1 MANLPILQFE
11 EQIIETVD
19 RNPVVVIIGETGS
32 GKSTQLSQML
42 HRRGY
47 TKSGLI
53 GVTQPRR
60 VAAVSVA
67 RRSFWLWHDCWCGD
81 LALKDAFPDLFECAS
96 HKDTFLNEVM
106 VRQNGIVIWNVTF
119 MRNFN
124 DWEMD
129 SIVEFLN
136 LIESKAPVRE
146 VEDGSWWHLR
156 KNGRFDIRSFYEALC
171 DSPHVTF
178 PWKSIWCTKAP
189 RRVHFFVWSAAWN
202 KILTCD
208 NLTKRGYTLICSL
221 VGGMVLDTTLQI
233 RVAQELG
240 VHLGDEVGY
249 AIRFEDRTSERTR
262 IKYLTDGVLLRE
274 SLSDPELSQYSVIV
288 LDEAHERSLNTD
300 ILLGL
305 MKRLVKMRASNLKV
319 LITSATL
326 DGEKVSKFFSNCPI
340 LTVPGKLYPVEILY
354 SNERP
359 TSYLESS
366 LKKALDIHMREPEGD
381 VLIFMT
387 GQDDI
392 EKLVSKLEDRVRSLE
407 EGSCMDAVILP
418 LHGSLPPELQAG
430 SFIFVRVFSPSP
442 PNCRRFIVA
451 TNIAETS
458 LTVDGVVY
466 VIDSGYVKQRQY
478 NPSTGMYSLDVVQ
491 ISKVQANQ
499 RAGRAGRTRP
509 GKCYRLY
516 PSILYHDDFLDVTVP
531 EIQRSSLAGSVL
543 YLKSLDLSDMDILKF
558 DFLDPPSS
566 ESLQDALK
574 QLYLIDAID
583 ENGSITSFGRVMAEL
598 PLEPSLSRTLMEA
611 NECGCLFQALTVAAM
626 LSAETTLL
634 PGRSKSTE
642 KKRKHTHLELPD
654 GSGWGDHI
662 QLLQIFE
669 QWDITNYDIG
679 WCKDHNLQVRGMLF
693 VKDVRKQLSQIM
705 QKIAK
710 GSLDVRANGRWK
722 ESEQDYRNLRKAL
735 CIGYANQLA
744 ERMVHHNGYR
754 TLGFKPQVVQVH
766 PSSVLRPDD
775 EGKLPDYVVYHEL
788 IATSRPYLRNVCA
801 VEIHWVMPILNK
813 VKKINVNKLSGGT
826 DHIVQGTEGEPLDL
840 PKKEVNIAGAPDDHE
855 SRVQAARERFLARKA
870 NK

>member
-1 MANLPILQFE
+1 MADLPILQFE
-11 EQIIETVD
+11 DTIMKAVEE
-19 RNPVVVIIGETGS
+19 NPVVVVIGETGS
-32 GKSTQLSQML
+32 GKSTQLSQIL

-47 TKSGLI
+47 TRSGVV

-67 RRSFWLWHDCWCGD
+67 RRVS
-81 LALKDAFPDLFECAS
+81 
-96 HKDTFLNEVM
+96 
-106 VRQNGIVIWNVTF
+106 
-119 MRNFN
+119 
-124 DWEMD
+124 
-129 SIVEFLN
+129 
-136 LIESKAPVRE
+136 
-146 VEDGSWWHLR
+146 
-156 KNGRFDIRSFYEALC
+156 
-171 DSPHVTF
+171 
-178 PWKSIWCTKAP
+178 
-189 RRVHFFVWSAAWN
+189 
-202 KILTCD
+202 
-208 NLTKRGYTLICSL
+208 
-221 VGGMVLDTTLQI
+221 
-233 RVAQELG
+233 QELG
-240 VHLGDEVGY
+240 VRLGDEVGY

-274 SLSDPELSQYSVIV
+274 SLSNPELDQYSVII

-305 MKRLVKMRASNLKV
+305 MKRLVKRRASNFKV

-326 DGEKVSKFFSNCPI
+326 DGEKVSQFFSNCPVVK
-340 LTVPGKLYPVEILY
+340 VPGKLFPVEIAY
-354 SNERP
+354 SRERP
-359 TSYLESS
+359 ASYLESS
-366 LKKALDIHMREPEGD
+366 LETALNIHIKQGEGD

-387 GQDDI
+387 GQDEID
-392 EKLVSKLEDRVRSLE
+392 KLVLKLEERVRSLE
-407 EGSCMDAVILP
+407 EGSCMDAIILP
-418 LHGSLPPELQAG
+418 LHGSLQPEMQ
-430 SFIFVRVFSPSP
+430 VRVFGPRP

-516 PSILYHDDFLDVTVP
+516 PSTVYEDEFLDATIP

-543 YLKSLDLSDMDILKF
+543 YLKSLDLPDIDILKF
-558 DFLDPPSS
+558 DFLDSPSP

-583 ENGSITSFGRVMAEL
+583 ENGLITRVGKTMAEL

-611 NECGCLFQALTVAAM
+611 NEYGCLSQALTVAAM

-634 PGRSKSTE
+634 PGRSKSTD
-642 KKRKHTHLELPD
+642 KKRKHDYLDLPD

-662 QLLQIFE
+662 QLLQIYE
-669 QWDITNYDIG
+669 CWHQTDYDID
-679 WCKDHNLQVRGMLF
+679 WCKDYQLQVRGMKF

-710 GSLDVRANGRWK
+710 GSLDVQTSRRRN
-722 ESEQDYRNLRKAL
+722 ESQQDYHNLRKAL
-735 CIGYANQLA
+735 CVGYANQLA
-744 ERMVHHNGYR
+744 ERMMHHNGYR

-766 PSSVLRPDD
+766 PSSVLKPDD

-788 IATSRPYLRNVCA
+788 IATTRPFLRTVCA
-801 VEIHWVMPILNK
+801 VNVAWVRPILDK
-813 VKKINVNKLSGGT
+813 VNNLNIKKLSGG
-826 DHIVQGTEGEPLDL
+826 IGRIEEQPEGNLSDL
-840 PKKEVNIAGAPDDHE
+840 PKKEDVVAPVLDDRE
-855 SRVQAARERFLARKA
+855 SRVQAARERFLARKG
-870 NK
+870 KK

>member
-1 MANLPILQFE
+1 MADLPILQFE
-11 EQIIETVD
+11 DTIMKAVEE
-19 RNPVVVIIGETGS
+19 NPVVVVIGETGS
-32 GKSTQLSQML
+32 GKSTQLSQIL

-47 TKSGLI
+47 TKSGVV

-67 RRSFWLWHDCWCGD
+67 RRVS
-81 LALKDAFPDLFECAS
+81 
-96 HKDTFLNEVM
+96 
-106 VRQNGIVIWNVTF
+106 
-119 MRNFN
+119 
-124 DWEMD
+124 
-129 SIVEFLN
+129 
-136 LIESKAPVRE
+136 
-146 VEDGSWWHLR
+146 
-156 KNGRFDIRSFYEALC
+156 
-171 DSPHVTF
+171 
-178 PWKSIWCTKAP
+178 
-189 RRVHFFVWSAAWN
+189 
-202 KILTCD
+202 
-208 NLTKRGYTLICSL
+208 
-221 VGGMVLDTTLQI
+221 
-233 RVAQELG
+233 QELG
-240 VHLGDEVGY
+240 VRLGDEVGY

-274 SLSDPELSQYSVIV
+274 SLSNPELDQYSVII

-305 MKRLVKMRASNLKV
+305 MKRLVKRRASNFKV

-326 DGEKVSKFFSNCPI
+326 DGEKVSQFFSNCPVVK
-340 LTVPGKLYPVEILY
+340 VPGKLFPVEIAY
-354 SNERP
+354 SRERP
-359 TSYLESS
+359 ASYLESS
-366 LKKALDIHMREPEGD
+366 LETALNIHIKQGEGD

-392 EKLVSKLEDRVRSLE
+392 DKLVLKLEERVRSLE
-407 EGSCMDAVILP
+407 EGSCMDAIILP
-418 LHGSLPPELQAG
+418 LHGSLQPEMQ
-430 SFIFVRVFSPSP
+430 VRVFGPRP

-516 PSILYHDDFLDVTVP
+516 PSTVYEDEFLDATIP

-543 YLKSLDLSDMDILKF
+543 YLKSLDLPDIDILKF
-558 DFLDPPSS
+558 DFLDSPSS

-583 ENGSITSFGRVMAEL
+583 ENGLITRVGKTMAEL
-598 PLEPSLSRTLMEA
+598 PLEPSLSKTLMEA
-611 NECGCLFQALTVAAM
+611 NEYGCLSQALTVAAM

-642 KKRKHTHLELPD
+642 KKRKHDYLDLPD

-662 QLLQIFE
+662 QLLQIYE
-669 QWDITNYDIG
+669 CWHQTDYDIN
-679 WCKDHNLQVRGMLF
+679 WCKDYQLQVRGMKF

-710 GSLDVRANGRWK
+710 GSLDVQTARRRN
-722 ESEQDYRNLRKAL
+722 ESQQDYHNLRKAL
-735 CIGYANQLA
+735 CVGYANQLA
-744 ERMVHHNGYR
+744 ERMMHHNGYR

-766 PSSVLRPDD
+766 PSSVLKPDD

-788 IATSRPYLRNVCA
+788 IATTRPFLRTVCA
-801 VEIHWVMPILNK
+801 VNVAWVRPILDK
-813 VKKINVNKLSGGT
+813 VNNLNVKKLSGG
-826 DHIVQGTEGEPLDL
+826 IGRIEEQPEGNLSDL
-840 PKKEVNIAGAPDDHE
+840 PKKEDVVAPVLDDRE
-855 SRVQAARERFLARKA
+855 SRVQAARERFLARKG
-870 NK
+870 KK

>member
-1 MANLPILQFE
+1 MADLPILQFE
-11 EQIIETVD
+11 DTIMKAVEE
-19 RNPVVVIIGETGS
+19 NPVVVVIGETGS
-32 GKSTQLSQML
+32 GKSTQLSQIL
-42 HRRGY
+42 HKRGY
-47 TKSGLI
+47 TKSGVV

-67 RRSFWLWHDCWCGD
+67 RRVS
-81 LALKDAFPDLFECAS
+81 
-96 HKDTFLNEVM
+96 
-106 VRQNGIVIWNVTF
+106 
-119 MRNFN
+119 
-124 DWEMD
+124 
-129 SIVEFLN
+129 
-136 LIESKAPVRE
+136 
-146 VEDGSWWHLR
+146 
-156 KNGRFDIRSFYEALC
+156 
-171 DSPHVTF
+171 
-178 PWKSIWCTKAP
+178 
-189 RRVHFFVWSAAWN
+189 
-202 KILTCD
+202 
-208 NLTKRGYTLICSL
+208 
-221 VGGMVLDTTLQI
+221 
-233 RVAQELG
+233 QELG
-240 VHLGDEVGY
+240 VRLGDEVGY

-274 SLSDPELSQYSVIV
+274 SLSNPELDQYSVII

-305 MKRLVKMRASNLKV
+305 MKRLVKRRASNFKV

-326 DGEKVSKFFSNCPI
+326 DGEKVSQFFSNCPVVK
-340 LTVPGKLYPVEILY
+340 VPGKLFPVEIAY
-354 SNERP
+354 SRERP
-359 TSYLESS
+359 ASYLESS
-366 LKKALDIHMREPEGD
+366 LETALNIHIKQGEGD

-392 EKLVSKLEDRVRSLE
+392 DKLVLKLEERVRSLE
-407 EGSCMDAVILP
+407 EGSCMDAIILP
-418 LHGSLPPELQAG
+418 LHGSLQPEMQ
-430 SFIFVRVFSPSP
+430 VRVFGPRP

-516 PSILYHDDFLDVTVP
+516 PSTVYEDEFLDATIP

-543 YLKSLDLSDMDILKF
+543 YLKSLDLPDIDILKF
-558 DFLDPPSS
+558 DFLDSPSS

-583 ENGSITSFGRVMAEL
+583 ENGLITRVGKTMAEL
-598 PLEPSLSRTLMEA
+598 PLEPSLSKTLMEA
-611 NECGCLFQALTVAAM
+611 NEYGCLSQALTVAAM

-642 KKRKHTHLELPD
+642 KKRKHDYLDLPD

-662 QLLQIFE
+662 QLLQIYE
-669 QWDITNYDIG
+669 CWHQTDYDIN
-679 WCKDHNLQVRGMLF
+679 WCKDYQLQVRGMKF

-710 GSLDVRANGRWK
+710 GSLDVQTARRRN
-722 ESEQDYRNLRKAL
+722 ESQQDYHNLRKAL
-735 CIGYANQLA
+735 CVGYANQLA
-744 ERMVHHNGYR
+744 ERMMHHNGYR

-766 PSSVLRPDD
+766 PSSVLKPDD

-788 IATSRPYLRNVCA
+788 IATTRPFLRTVCA
-801 VEIHWVMPILNK
+801 VNVAWVRPILDK
-813 VKKINVNKLSGGT
+813 VNNLNIKKLSGG
-826 DHIVQGTEGEPLDL
+826 IGRIEEQPEGNLSDL
-840 PKKEVNIAGAPDDHE
+840 PKKEDVVAPVLDDRE
-855 SRVQAARERFLARKA
+855 SRVQAARERFLARKG
-870 NK
+870 KK

>member
-1 MANLPILQFE
+1 MADLPILQFE
-11 EQIIETVD
+11 DTIMKAVEE
-19 RNPVVVIIGETGS
+19 NPVVVVIGETGS
-32 GKSTQLSQML
+32 GKSTQLSQIL

-47 TKSGLI
+47 TKSGVV

-67 RRSFWLWHDCWCGD
+67 RRVS
-81 LALKDAFPDLFECAS
+81 
-96 HKDTFLNEVM
+96 
-106 VRQNGIVIWNVTF
+106 
-119 MRNFN
+119 
-124 DWEMD
+124 
-129 SIVEFLN
+129 
-136 LIESKAPVRE
+136 
-146 VEDGSWWHLR
+146 
-156 KNGRFDIRSFYEALC
+156 
-171 DSPHVTF
+171 
-178 PWKSIWCTKAP
+178 
-189 RRVHFFVWSAAWN
+189 
-202 KILTCD
+202 
-208 NLTKRGYTLICSL
+208 
-221 VGGMVLDTTLQI
+221 
-233 RVAQELG
+233 QELG
-240 VHLGDEVGY
+240 VRLGDEVGY

-274 SLSDPELSQYSVIV
+274 SLSNPELDQYSVII

-305 MKRLVKMRASNLKV
+305 MKRLVKRRASNFKV

-326 DGEKVSKFFSNCPI
+326 DGEKVSQFFSNCPVVK
-340 LTVPGKLYPVEILY
+340 VPGKLFPVEIAY
-354 SNERP
+354 SRERP
-359 TSYLESS
+359 ASYLESS
-366 LKKALDIHMREPEGD
+366 LETALNIHIKQGEGD

-392 EKLVSKLEDRVRSLE
+392 DKLVLKLEERVRSLE
-407 EGSCMDAVILP
+407 EGSCMDAIILP
-418 LHGSLPPELQAG
+418 LHGSLQPEMQ
-430 SFIFVRVFSPSP
+430 VRVFGPRP

-516 PSILYHDDFLDVTVP
+516 PSTVYEDEFLDATIP

-543 YLKSLDLSDMDILKF
+543 YLKSLDLPDIDILKF
-558 DFLDPPSS
+558 DFLDSPSS

-583 ENGSITSFGRVMAEL
+583 ENGLITRVGKTTAEL
-598 PLEPSLSRTLMEA
+598 PLEPSLSKTLMEA
-611 NECGCLFQALTVAAM
+611 NEYGCLSQALTVAAM

-642 KKRKHTHLELPD
+642 KKRKHDYLDLPD

-662 QLLQIFE
+662 QLLQIYE
-669 QWDITNYDIG
+669 CWHQTDYDIN
-679 WCKDHNLQVRGMLF
+679 WCKDYQLQVRGMKF

-710 GSLDVRANGRWK
+710 GSLDVQTSRRRN
-722 ESEQDYRNLRKAL
+722 ESQQDYHNLRKAL
-735 CIGYANQLA
+735 CVGYANQLA
-744 ERMVHHNGYR
+744 ERMMHHNGYR

-766 PSSVLRPDD
+766 PSSVLKPDD

-788 IATSRPYLRNVCA
+788 IATTRPFLRTVCA
-801 VEIHWVMPILNK
+801 VNVAWVRPILDK
-813 VKKINVNKLSGGT
+813 VNNLNIKKLSGG
-826 DHIVQGTEGEPLDL
+826 IGRIEEQPEGNLSDL
-840 PKKEVNIAGAPDDHE
+840 PKKEDAVAPVLDDRE
-855 SRVQAARERFLARKA
+855 SRVQAARERFLARKG
-870 NK
+870 KK